1 MYLEDELT
9 IKNCSKIF
17 HLPEIRIRW
26 FAIRTNAS
34 ENLLTEATKNVR
46 MLSEHV
52 YGICKK
58 AGGLFVDDQRKIFE
72 RTTHAP
78 TVSRPATKRFIT
90 SSRRMMGSSKRYL
103 SASFQG

>member
-58 AGGLFVDDQRKIFE
+58 AGGLFVDESEKNIRE
-72 RTTHAP
+72 NN
-78 TVSRPATKRFIT
+78 
-90 SSRRMMGSSKRYL
+90 RMHQLCHVPQPKGSSPRHEE
-103 SASFQG
+103 